1 MNPTTHSEG
10 GFSLVAGGP
19 TYRLQVW
26 LGLIKPGSPGFARRV
41 ALLILLTW
49 VVSLVISALEG
60 RAVGQSVAMPFLHDF
75 HAYALYLITLP
86 LLILAESVIER
97 QLPRVAT
104 HFVRCD
110 LVTGAEV
117 GAYHSALARA
127 ARWRDSSLVEAALL
141 GLTAVSV
148 VTASHEFPFD
158 FSSWRSLVSGSVHT
172 RTVAGWWELV
182 VGRGL
187 VQFLCWRWLWRLF
200 IWYGFLWRMSKLD
213 LHLIPTHPDR
223 AAGLGFVGDGQ
234 RFFWVIVVAISAG
247 IGGGIADEVV
257 FVGVPLKSYA
267 FAIGGFVV
275 LVLLVFL
282 GPLLMFTPRM
292 IKARIKSVHE
302 YSALAVAHH
311 RAFDQK
317 WVQGVDPKKDA
328 LLGAPEI
335 SSLADLGGAYDVLAN
350 MRPLPFDPSDALALV
365 MASLFPMA
373 PLLLTVYPLDEL
385 VQLLWKLM
393 I

>member
-19 TYRLQVW
+19 GYRLQVW
-26 LGLIKPGSPGFARRV
+26 LGLIKPDSPGFAKRV
-41 ALLILLTW
+41 ALSIVLTW
-49 VVSLVISALEG
+49 VVLLVVSALEG
-60 RAVGQSVAMPFLHDF
+60 RALGHDVGLPFLHDF
-75 HAYALYLITLP
+75 HGYSMYLVALP
-86 LLILAESVIER
+86 LLILAEAVIER
-97 QLPRVAT
+97 QLPGVADQ
-104 HFVRCD
+104 FVRCD
-110 LVTGAEV
+110 LVTGADVEV
-117 GAYHSALARA
+117 YNAALARA
-127 ARWRDSSLVEAALL
+127 ARWRDSSLVEGALL
-141 GLTAVSV
+141 GVTAVTV
-148 VTASHEFPFD
+148 VIASREFPFD

-172 RTVAGWWELV
+172 RTVAGWWDLV

-234 RFFWVIVVAISAG
+234 RLFWVIVVAISAG
-247 IGGGIADEVV
+247 IAGGIADEVV

-267 FAIGGFVV
+267 FGIGGFVM
-275 LVLLVFL
+275 LVLLFFL
-282 GPLLMFTPRM
+282 WPLLMFTPRM
-292 IKARIKSVHE
+292 IQAKIKSVRE

-317 WVQGVDPKKDA
+317 WVQGADPRKDS

-335 SSLADLGGAYDVLAN
+335 SSLADLGGAYEILAK
-350 MRPLPFDPSDALALV
+350 MRPLPFVPSDTLALV
-365 MASLFPMA
+365 MASLLPMA

-385 VQLLWKLM
+385 LRLLWKLV